1 MTKARRTK
9 PNGNEDQLR
18 SLQQAMA
25 DARAIL
31 RPAVERL
38 DDAIDDEQFASE
50 TPVEVTSAM
59 TLASES
65 IQEALRILRDGALEA
80 TPSSR
85 REEPRRPER

>member
-9 PNGNEDQLR
+9 PSGNEDQLR
-18 SLQQAMA
+18 SLQQAVA
-25 DARAIL
+25 DAQAIL

-65 IQEALRILRDGALEA
+65 IREALRILRDGALEA
-80 TPSSR
+80 TPAPRPQGSR
-85 REEPRRPER
+85 RPSR